1 MSPVRVC
8 WSGRT
13 CESAQPRGQMMAVA
27 PRIRRKPPH
36 SRDRHTAVRLGL
48 LPSLREVWQ
57 HPVFRVG
64 VTPLTADVGRLWDAM
79 VMSLRSA
86 FAWFVGAA
94 LVAAACSSGTT
105 ALTAK
110 STDDAW
116 RTTALVDTRSG
127 ETFTIDDLKGK
138 LVVIEPMAIWC
149 SNCRIQQGEA
159 AVALDRL
166 GDPDIVYVS
175 VDVDPNERAGDLAAY
190 ADGSG
195 FDWGFV
201 VASKEVARS
210 LATTFGDQILS
221 PPSTPLILIGPDGE
235 VVDQHFGIRSA
246 DDLVELFSQY
256 LS

>member
-1 MSPVRVC
+1 M
-8 WSGRT
+8 
-13 CESAQPRGQMMAVA
+13 A
-27 PRIRRKPPH
+27 PRSAI
-36 SRDRHTAVRLGL
+36 AWL
-48 LPSLREVWQ
+48 
-57 HPVFRVG
+57 VG
-64 VTPLTADVGRLWDAM
+64 VV
-79 VMSLRSA
+79 
-86 FAWFVGAA
+86 

-105 ALTAK
+105 ASTAK
-110 STDDAW
+110 PTDDAW

-127 ETFTIDDLKGK
+127 ETFTIDELKGK

-166 GDPDIVYVS
+166 DDPDIVYLS
-175 VDVDPNERAGDLAAY
+175 VDVDPNERPGDLAAY

-201 VASKEVARS
+201 VATKEVARS
-210 LATTFGDQILS
+210 LSVTFGDQILS
-221 PPSTPLILIGPDGE
+221 PPSTPLILVGPDGR

-246 DDLVELFSQY
+246 DDLVELFSLH

>member
-1 MSPVRVC
+1 M
-8 WSGRT
+8 
-13 CESAQPRGQMMAVA
+13 
-27 PRIRRKPPH
+27 
-36 SRDRHTAVRLGL
+36 L
-48 LPSLREVWQ
+48 
-57 HPVFRVG
+57 RVG
-64 VTPLTADVGRLWDAM
+64 VTPVTAGVGDLSDATA
-79 VMSLRSA
+79 MSLRSA
-86 FAWFVGAA
+86 FAWLVGAV

-105 ALTAK
+105 ASTAK
-110 STDDAW
+110 PTDDAW

-127 ETFTIDDLKGK
+127 ETFTIDELKGK
-138 LVVIEPMAIWC
+138 LVVVEPMAIWC

-166 GDPDIVYVS
+166 DDPDIVYVS

-190 ADGSG
+190 ADGAG

-201 VASKEVARS
+201 VATKEVARS

-235 VVDQHFGIRSA
+235 VVDQHFGIRGA